1 MVMSLENSLNCIIF
15 GDLTLQN
22 RHLCLEM
29 ASHKYNVAFNYSDV
43 TEEFLEPL
51 VKKIKEYGVEVIA
64 YNTETD
70 NTDGVKN
77 MMQTVKDTWKT
88 ISVLINSCDYQKSN
102 SLLDVSYEDFNKLVA
117 YNLSS
122 IYQSSKSIL
131 QAMIFKRR
139 GTIINISSS
148 YGFKV
153 STNIGSAYAATKA
166 GIVGFTRSLAKE
178 VARYGI
184 TVNTLLLKEIGE
196 DINYSEHMDLEEV
209 TKQEIAKDIYQ
220 ICHCSK
226 NITGQVIGLD
236 SGYTDFMF

>member
-1 MVMSLENSLNCIIF
+1 MNLENSLNC
-15 GDLTLQN
+15 
-22 RHLCLEM
+22 
-29 ASHKYNVAFNYSDV
+29 V
-43 TEEFLEPL
+43 TEKFLEPL

-102 SLLDVSYEDFNKLVA
+102 SLLDASYEDLNKLVA
-117 YNLSS
+117 YNLTS

-131 QAMIFKRR
+131 QAMIFKRG

-148 YGFKV
+148 YGFKA
-153 STNIGSAYAATKA
+153 STNVGPAYATTKA

-184 TVNTLLLKEIGE
+184 TVNTLLLKEISE
-196 DINYSEHMDLEEV
+196 DINYTEHIDLEDV
-209 TKQEIAKDIYQ
+209 AKQEIAQDIYQ

-226 NITGQVIGLD
+226 NVTGQVIGLD